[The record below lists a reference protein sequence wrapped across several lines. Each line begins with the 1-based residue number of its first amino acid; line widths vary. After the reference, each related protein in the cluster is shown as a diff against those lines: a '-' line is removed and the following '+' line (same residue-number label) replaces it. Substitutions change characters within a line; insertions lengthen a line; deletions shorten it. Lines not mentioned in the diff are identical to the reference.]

1 MRRKDREVTDS
12 KKIEEI
18 LEACDCCRIGLVD
31 GAEAYIVPLNFG
43 YERIDGR
50 FILYFHCAKE
60 GRKIDLLPRQ
70 ESVSF
75 EMDRKHSLVEGET
88 GCDFSYRYQCIM
100 GKSVN
105 AVEFAKMAEQ
115 SGAAAVAVHGRTR
128 EQFYSGKADWEFRPE
143 VTARV
148 QVLKLSVTEMSCKES

>member
-100 GKSVN
+100 GKGRMEILE
-105 AVEFAKMAEQ
+105 APEEKI
-115 SGAAAVAVHGRTR
+115 HGLR
-128 EQFYSGKADWEFRPE
+128 QIMKHYSGKADWEFRPE

-148 QVLKLSVTEMSCKES
+148 KVLKLSVTEMSCKES